1 MAESTTIARPYAQ
14 AVFKLA
20 QQQQALPAWSDM
32 LSLAA
37 HMAVDPGM
45 RKLLDN
51 PRVTPAQLA
60 ELFVDVLTGMGG
72 ERLNDAGRNLI
83 RLLAERRRLVV
94 LPEIFGMYEQ
104 LKNHAEGAIQ
114 AQLITAFP
122 ATDAQKQTI
131 ATALKQRFGRDVQ
144 LEYITDPTLVGG
156 AVVRAGDLV
165 IDGSVRGKLARLGTA
180 LNH

>member
-14 AVFKLA
+14 AAFKLA
-20 QQQQALPAWSDM
+20 QQKQALPAWTEM
-32 LSLAA
+32 LGLATIVA
-37 HMAVDPGM
+37 TDAGM

-51 PRVTPAQLA
+51 PRITPEQVA
-60 ELFVDVLTGMGG
+60 ELFVDICGD
-72 ERLNDAGRNLI
+72 RLNDDGRNML
-83 RLLAERRRLVV
+83 RLLAERRRLAL
-94 LPEIFGMYEQ
+94 LPEIFGLYEQ
-104 LKNHAEGAIQ
+104 FKSEAEGTVK

-131 ATALKQRFGRDVQ
+131 AAALKQRFGRDVE
-144 LEYITDPTLVGG
+144 LEYVTDPTLMGG

-165 IDGSVRGKLARLGTA
+165 IDGSVRGKLTRLGTA

>member
-1 MAESTTIARPYAQ
+1 MAEFTTIARPYAQ
-14 AVFKLA
+14 AAFKLA
-20 QQQQALPAWSDM
+20 QQKQALPAWSEM
-32 LSLAA
+32 LGLAA
-37 HMAVDPGM
+37 VVAADAGM

-51 PRVTPAQLA
+51 PRITPAQLA
-60 ELFVDVLTGMGG
+60 ELFIDVCGD
-72 ERLNDAGRNLI
+72 RLNEDGRNLI

-94 LPEIFGMYEQ
+94 LPEIFGLYEQ
-104 LKNHAEGAIQ
+104 FKNEAEGAIQ

-131 ATALKQRFGRDVQ
+131 AAALKQRFGRDVQ
-144 LEYITDPTLVGG
+144 LEYVTDPTLMGG

>member
-14 AVFKLA
+14 AAFKLA
-20 QQQQALPAWSDM
+20 QQKQALPAWTEM
-32 LSLAA
+32 LGLAA
-37 HMAVDPGM
+37 VVASDAGM

-51 PRVTPAQLA
+51 PRVTPEQLA
-60 ELFVDVLTGMGG
+60 ELFVDICGD
-72 ERLNDAGRNLI
+72 RLNDDGRNMM
-83 RLLAERRRLVV
+83 RLLAERRRLVL
-94 LPEIFGMYEQ
+94 LPEIFGLYEQ
-104 LKNHAEGAIQ
+104 FKNEAEGAIK

-131 ATALKQRFGRDVQ
+131 AAALKQRFGRDVQ
-144 LEYITDPTLVGG
+144 LEYVTDPTLMGG

-165 IDGSVRGKLARLGTA
+165 IDGSVRGKLTRLGTA

>member
-1 MAESTTIARPYAQ
+1 MAEFTTIARPYAQ
-14 AVFKLA
+14 AVFRLA
-20 QQQQALPAWSDM
+20 QQQQNLPDWSGM

-37 HMAVDPGM
+37 QVAVDPGM
-45 RKLLDN
+45 RRLLDN
-51 PRVTPAQLA
+51 PRITPAQLA
-60 ELFVDVLTGMGG
+60 QLFVDICG
-72 ERLNDAGRNLI
+72 EHVDEAGHNLL

-94 LPEIFGMYEQ
+94 LPEIFGLFEQ
-104 LKNHAEGAIQ
+104 FKNDAEGAIK

-144 LEYITDPTLVGG
+144 LEFVTDPALVGG

-165 IDGSVRGKLARLGTA
+165 IDGSVRGKLARLGSA

>member
-1 MAESTTIARPYAQ
+1 MAEFTTIARPYAQ
-14 AVFKLA
+14 AAFKLA
-20 QQQQALPAWSDM
+20 QSKQALPAWSEM
-32 LSLAA
+32 LGVAA
-37 HMAVDPGM
+37 VVAADAGM

-51 PRVTPAQLA
+51 PRITPTQLA
-60 ELFVDVLTGMGG
+60 ELFVDVCG
-72 ERLNDAGRNLI
+72 ERLNEAGRNLI

-94 LPEIFGMYEQ
+94 LPEIFALYEQ
-104 LKNHAEGAIQ
+104 FKNEAEGAVK

-131 ATALKQRFGRDVQ
+131 AAALKQRFGRDVQ
-144 LEYITDPTLVGG
+144 LEYSTDPTLMGG

-165 IDGSVRGKLARLGTA
+165 IDGSVRGKLTRLGTA

>member
-1 MAESTTIARPYAQ
+1 MAEFTTIARPYAQ
-14 AVFKLA
+14 AVFRMA
-20 QQQQALPAWSDM
+20 QQEQALPRWSDM
-32 LSLAA
+32 LGLIAHIAA
-37 HMAVDPGM
+37 DPAV

-51 PRVTPAQLA
+51 PRMTPDQLA
-60 ELFVDVLTGMGG
+60 ELFIDVCG
-72 ERLNDAGRNLI
+72 ERLNEAGRNLI
-83 RLLAERRRLVV
+83 RVLAEARRLVV
-94 LPEIFGMYEQ
+94 LPEIFGLFEQ
-104 LKNHAEGAIQ
+104 LKNAAEGAIQ

-131 ATALKQRFGRDVQ
+131 AAALKQRFGRDVQ
-144 LEYITDPTLVGG
+144 LEYITDPSLMGG

>member
-1 MAESTTIARPYAQ
+1 MAEFTTIARPYAQ

-32 LSLAA
+32 LGLAA
-37 HMAVDPGM
+37 HVAADPEM

-60 ELFVDVLTGMGG
+60 ELFVDVCGD
-72 ERLNDAGRNLI
+72 RLNDAGRNLV

-94 LPEIFGMYEQ
+94 LPEIFGLFEQ
-104 LKNHAEGAIQ
+104 LKNDAEGAIK

-131 ATALKQRFGRDVQ
+131 AAALKQRFGRDVQ

>member
-1 MAESTTIARPYAQ
+1 MAEFTTIARPYAQ
-14 AVFKLA
+14 AAFKLA
-20 QQQQALPAWSDM
+20 QQKQALPAWSEM
-32 LSLAA
+32 LGLAA
-37 HMAVDPGM
+37 VVAADAGM

-51 PRVTPAQLA
+51 PRITPAQLA
-60 ELFVDVLTGMGG
+60 ELFIDVCGD
-72 ERLNDAGRNLI
+72 RLNEDGRNLI

-94 LPEIFGMYEQ
+94 LPEIFGLYEQ
-104 LKNHAEGAIQ
+104 FKNEAEGAIQ

-131 ATALKQRFGRDVQ
+131 AAALKQRFGRDVQ
-144 LEYITDPTLVGG
+144 LEYVTDPTLMGG

-165 IDGSVRGKLARLGTA
+165 IDGSVRGKLTRLGTA

>member
-14 AVFKLA
+14 AAFKLA
-20 QQQQALPAWSDM
+20 QQNQALPAWSEM
-32 LSLAA
+32 LGLAA
-37 HMAVDPGM
+37 VVAADAGM

-51 PRVTPAQLA
+51 PRVTPEQLA
-60 ELFVDVLTGMGG
+60 ELFVDIGG
-72 ERLNDAGRNLI
+72 DRLNDDGRNML
-83 RLLAERRRLVV
+83 RLLAERRRLAL
-94 LPEIFGMYEQ
+94 LPEIFGLYEQ
-104 LKNHAEGAIQ
+104 FKHEAEGAIK

-131 ATALKQRFGRDVQ
+131 AAALKRRFGRDVQ
-144 LEYITDPTLVGG
+144 LEYLTDPTLMGG

-165 IDGSVRGKLARLGTA
+165 IDGSVRGKLTRLGTA

>member
-14 AVFKLA
+14 AAFKLA
-20 QQQQALPAWSDM
+20 QQKQALPVWTEM
-32 LSLAA
+32 LGMAA
-37 HMAVDPGM
+37 LVATDAGL

-51 PRVTPAQLA
+51 PRITSTQVA
-60 ELFVDVLTGMGG
+60 ELFIDVCG
-72 ERLNDAGRNLI
+72 ERLNEDGRNLL
-83 RLLAERRRLVV
+83 RLLAERRRLAI
-94 LPEIFGMYEQ
+94 LPEIFGLYEL
-104 LKNHAEGAIQ
+104 LKNEAEGTVK

-131 ATALKQRFGRDVQ
+131 AAALKQRFGREVQ
-144 LEYITDPTLVGG
+144 LEYVTDPTLMGG

-165 IDGSVRGKLARLGTA
+165 IDGSVRGKLTRLGTA

>member
-1 MAESTTIARPYAQ
+1 MAELTTLARPYAQ
-14 AVFKLA
+14 AVFRLA
-20 QQQQALPAWSDM
+20 QEQQALSRWSDM
-32 LSLAA
+32 LALVAHVAA
-37 HMAVDPGM
+37 DPDV

-51 PRVTPAQLA
+51 PRMTSEQLS
-60 ELFVDVLTGMGG
+60 ELFMDIGG
-72 ERLNDAGRNLI
+72 DRLNDDGRNLI
-83 RLLAERRRLVV
+83 RVLAEARRLAV
-94 LPEIFGMYEQ
+94 LPEIFGLFEQ
-104 LKNHAEGAIQ
+104 LKNAAEGAIQ

-131 ATALKQRFGRDVQ
+131 AAALKQRFGRDVQ
-144 LEYITDPTLVGG
+144 LEYITDPTLMGG

>member
-14 AVFKLA
+14 AAFKLA
-20 QQQQALPAWSDM
+20 QQQRALPAWSDM
-32 LSLAA
+32 LGLAA
-37 HMAVDPGM
+37 HIAADPGM

-60 ELFVDVLTGMGG
+60 ELFVDVLTDLVG

-94 LPEIFGMYEQ
+94 LPEIFGMYEL

-131 ATALKQRFGRDVQ
+131 AAALKQRFGRDVQ
-144 LEYITDPTLVGG
+144 LGYITDPTLMGG

>member
-14 AVFKLA
+14 AAIKLA
-20 QQQQALPAWSDM
+20 QQNQALPAWSEM
-32 LSLAA
+32 LGVAA
-37 HMAVDPGM
+37 VVAADAGM

-51 PRVTPAQLA
+51 PRVTPTQLA
-60 ELFVDVLTGMGG
+60 ELFVDICGDRLN
-72 ERLNDAGRNLI
+72 RLNDDGRNML
-83 RLLAERRRLVV
+83 RLLAERRRLVL
-94 LPEIFGMYEQ
+94 LPEIFGLYEQ
-104 LKNHAEGAIQ
+104 FKNEAEGAVQ

-131 ATALKQRFGRDVQ
+131 AAALKQRFGRDVQ
-144 LEYITDPTLVGG
+144 MEYVTDPTLMGG

-165 IDGSVRGKLARLGTA
+165 IDGSVRGKLTRLGAA

>member
-14 AVFKLA
+14 AAFKLA
-20 QQQQALPAWSDM
+20 QQKQALPAWTEM
-32 LSLAA
+32 LGLAA
-37 HMAVDPGM
+37 VVATDAGM

-51 PRVTPAQLA
+51 PRVTPEQLA
-60 ELFVDVLTGMGG
+60 ELFVDICGD
-72 ERLNDAGRNLI
+72 RLNDDGRNMM
-83 RLLAERRRLVV
+83 RLLAERRRLVL
-94 LPEIFGMYEQ
+94 LPEIFGLYEQ
-104 LKNHAEGAIQ
+104 FKNEAEGAIK

-131 ATALKQRFGRDVQ
+131 AAALKQRFGRDVQ
-144 LEYITDPTLVGG
+144 LEYVTDPTLMGG

-165 IDGSVRGKLARLGTA
+165 IDGSVRGKLTRLGTA

>member
-1 MAESTTIARPYAQ
+1 MAEFTTIARPYAQ

-20 QQQQALPAWSDM
+20 QQQQALPAWSGM
-32 LSLAA
+32 LGLAA
-37 HMAVDPGM
+37 HVAADPGM

-60 ELFVDVLTGMGG
+60 DLFVDICG

-94 LPEIFGMYEQ
+94 LPEIFGLYEQ
-104 LKNHAEGAIQ
+104 LKNDAEGAIK

-131 ATALKQRFGRDVQ
+131 AAALKQRFGRDVQ
-144 LEYITDPTLVGG
+144 LEYITDPTLMGG

-165 IDGSVRGKLARLGTA
+165 IDGSVRGKLARLGSA

>member
-1 MAESTTIARPYAQ
+1 MAEFTTIARPYAQ
-14 AVFKLA
+14 AVFRMA
-20 QQQQALPAWSDM
+20 QEERALPLWSDM
-32 LSLAA
+32 LALTAHVAA
-37 HMAVDPGM
+37 DPGV

-51 PRVTPAQLA
+51 PRMTPDQLA
-60 ELFVDVLTGMGG
+60 ELFIDVAGQ
-72 ERLNDAGRNLI
+72 RLNEAGRNLI
-83 RLLAERRRLVV
+83 RVLAEGRRLVV
-94 LPEIFGMYEQ
+94 LPEIFALFEQ
-104 LKNHAEGAIQ
+104 LKNAAEGAIQ

-131 ATALKQRFGRDVQ
+131 AAALKERFGRDVQ
-144 LEYITDPTLVGG
+144 LEYITDPSLMGG

>member
-14 AVFKLA
+14 AAFKLA
-20 QQQQALPAWSDM
+20 QQNQALPAWSEM
-32 LSLAA
+32 LGLAA
-37 HMAVDPGM
+37 VVAADAGM

-51 PRVTPAQLA
+51 PRVTPEQLA
-60 ELFVDVLTGMGG
+60 ELFVDIGG
-72 ERLNDAGRNLI
+72 DRLNDDGRNML
-83 RLLAERRRLVV
+83 RLLAERRRLAL
-94 LPEIFGMYEQ
+94 LPEIFGLYEQ
-104 LKNHAEGAIQ
+104 FKNEAEGAVK

-131 ATALKQRFGRDVQ
+131 AAALKQRFGRDVQ
-144 LEYITDPTLVGG
+144 LEYVTDPTLMGG

-165 IDGSVRGKLARLGTA
+165 IDGSVRGKLTRLGTA

>member
-1 MAESTTIARPYAQ
+1 MAEFTTIARPYAQ

-20 QQQQALPAWSDM
+20 HQQQALGAWSDM
-32 LSLAA
+32 LGLAA
-37 HMAVDPGM
+37 VVAADPDM

-60 ELFVDVLTGMGG
+60 DLFVDVCG
-72 ERLNDAGRNLI
+72 ERLTEDGRNLV

-94 LPEIFGMYEQ
+94 LPEIFGLFEQ
-104 LKNHAEGAIQ
+104 LKHDAEGAIK

-131 ATALKQRFGRDVQ
+131 AAALKQRFGRDVQ
-144 LEYITDPTLVGG
+144 LEYITDPTLMGG

-180 LNH
+180 LSH